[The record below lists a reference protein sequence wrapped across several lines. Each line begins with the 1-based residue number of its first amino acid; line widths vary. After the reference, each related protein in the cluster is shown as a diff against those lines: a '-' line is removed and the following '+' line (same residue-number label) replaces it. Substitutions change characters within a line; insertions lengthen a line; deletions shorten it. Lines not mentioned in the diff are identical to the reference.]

1 MFCLNGLLYF
11 CVGLINVDF
20 AINTIQGF
28 FYHSFYDIP
37 LKSPVTA
44 SKWRDG
50 YALNVKLAD
59 GFVEFFKTFC
69 DVFVFRRV
77 SPVEFCGEVDDNLFF
92 SIAVQFAGDEQFAR
106 SQFS

>member
-1 MFCLNGLLYF
+1 MKGLF
-11 CVGLINVDF
+11 NIGVRLIDIDF

-37 LKSPVTA
+37 VKSPVTA

-59 GFVEFFKTFC
+59 GFVEFLKTFC

-92 SIAVQFAGDEQFAR
+92 SITV
-106 SQFS
+106 